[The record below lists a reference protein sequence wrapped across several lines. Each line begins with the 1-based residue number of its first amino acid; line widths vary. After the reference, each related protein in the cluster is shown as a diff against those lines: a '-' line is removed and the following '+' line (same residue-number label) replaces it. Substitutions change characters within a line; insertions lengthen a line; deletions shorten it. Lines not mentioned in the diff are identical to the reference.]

1 MTRQTT
7 INKVIDF
14 LTRVKNAGYTSVL
27 QYCRDFN
34 EPYQNYIVNINR
46 ILKDEELDDE
56 CKNTI
61 RTLKSDIKCNN
72 KTTNSVV
79 NSEKIDSDDRA
90 STEIVRDEEG
100 KVLYYKFEIYRRD
113 KSPVVGQLTR
123 EEMNSVY
130 RLYSYYGANITQREI
145 SRTLPEYSL
154 VDFKRILRVFNITK
168 ACSPFAPHMYEEY
181 TENELKDM
189 HLRLKENDF
198 LKKLEKE
205 EVEDLKKLNIKLA
218 KELNNLKNNVI
229 HNVIDAGL
237 EIKDSDYN
245 PKEFIKNNPNSNN
258 LIIWLSDMHIGAY
271 NDAFGAY
278 DIAEYN
284 KDDIKSRLD
293 TIVAK
298 FAGRFYDNIYVV
310 NLGDSI
316 DSYNKETTRGGHPLP
331 SIWNDKEIS
340 MIYIELMKEFFIDL
354 QYNVTYNTMTYICI
368 GESNHDGNA
377 GWLNNKI
384 LEAHLQNIGIKT
396 YISNYSIDSFSV
408 GKHTFVYAH
417 GKDNQ
422 NQFKN
427 FPLTLNDKTDL
438 YFTQWMNEN
447 NIVGKYKY
455 VVKGDLHRYA
465 YTVGNTFD
473 YISVGSLYGS
483 SNWITANFGNTKW
496 SINFMEIQ
504 GDDMKIGTIREQEY
518 LIII

>member
-46 ILKDEELDDE
+46 ILKDEELNDE

-229 HNVIDAGL
+229 QNVIDAGL
-237 EIKDSDYN
+237 EIKDSDY
-245 PKEFIKNNPNSNN
+245 
-258 LIIWLSDMHIGAY
+258 L
-271 NDAFGAY
+271 AF
-278 DIAEYN
+278 
-284 KDDIKSRLD
+284 
-293 TIVAK
+293 
-298 FAGRFYDNIYVV
+298 
-310 NLGDSI
+310 
-316 DSYNKETTRGGHPLP
+316 
-331 SIWNDKEIS
+331 
-340 MIYIELMKEFFIDL
+340 
-354 QYNVTYNTMTYICI
+354 
-368 GESNHDGNA
+368 
-377 GWLNNKI
+377 
-384 LEAHLQNIGIKT
+384 
-396 YISNYSIDSFSV
+396 
-408 GKHTFVYAH
+408 
-417 GKDNQ
+417 
-422 NQFKN
+422 
-427 FPLTLNDKTDL
+427 
-438 YFTQWMNEN
+438 
-447 NIVGKYKY
+447 
-455 VVKGDLHRYA
+455 RYA
-465 YTVGNTFD
+465 YR
-473 YISVGSLYGS
+473 SL
-483 SNWITANFGNTKW
+483 
-496 SINFMEIQ
+496 
-504 GDDMKIGTIREQEY
+504 
-518 LIII
+518 